1 MFGFGQSWE
10 INIGNN
16 LTEDFGFSILELNSG
31 YLAIGSSESN
41 TNTKGIVSKVD
52 INGNVLWIKNYA
64 DTTTIELYAG
74 VETPNNNFLLVG
86 TKGQND
92 YLLKIDGNG
101 NIIFET
107 TFNTALSSGIE
118 INNIFNTTNNNYMIV
133 GYGSLNNNYEIY
145 DDGTVEK
152 KIITE

>member
-1 MFGFGQSWE
+1 MKKILFLLFCLPMFGFGQSWE

-52 INGNVLWIKNYA
+52 INGNV
-64 DTTTIELYAG
+64 TS
-74 VETPNNNFLLVG
+74 
-86 TKGQND
+86 
-92 YLLKIDGNG
+92 
-101 NIIFET
+101 
-107 TFNTALSSGIE
+107 TFNMPIPNPNRKLEKVVDMLGRETK
-118 INNIFNTTNNNYMIV
+118 FQTNTPFI
-133 GYGSLNNNYEIY
+133 EIY

>member
-1 MFGFGQSWE
+1 MHYEGIFSYIYKMKKILFLLFCLPMFGFGQSWE

-52 INGNVLWIKNYA
+52 INGNV
-64 DTTTIELYAG
+64 TS
-74 VETPNNNFLLVG
+74 
-86 TKGQND
+86 
-92 YLLKIDGNG
+92 
-101 NIIFET
+101 
-107 TFNTALSSGIE
+107 TFNMPIPNPNRKLEKVVDMLGRETK
-118 INNIFNTTNNNYMIV
+118 FQTNTPFI
-133 GYGSLNNNYEIY
+133 EIY